1 MEKRESSYS
10 VGGNV
15 TGAATIKNSMKV
27 LQKTKNRVT
36 I

>member
-1 MEKRESSYS
+1 MEERESSYS

-15 TGAATIKNSMKV
+15 IGAATIKNSMKI

>member
-15 TGAATIKNSMKV
+15 IGAATIKKSMKV